1 MISFDCFSEGM
12 TMTDDEKLESLAKR
26 LGIMTKQIDDIRKS
40 GANPNS
46 VLTQGLW
53 DAIDKVANEIE
64 QLHKT
69 L

>member
-1 MISFDCFSEGM
+1 
-12 TMTDDEKLESLAKR
+12 MTDDEKLESLAKR
-26 LGIMTKQIDDIRKS
+26 LGIMTKQIDAIRKS

-53 DAIDKVANEIE
+53 DAIDKAANEIE